1 MHKITSKQAHHI
13 ILTEKWFVNCCHLS
27 DVMYTLY
34 NLYWILRQSDVNNI
48 VWSAQRGTDMQF
60 AYDSNSNKVDLSLF
74 DFLFGGEGA

>member
-1 MHKITSKQAHHI
+1 MVCELLSLVRCYVYI
-13 ILTEKWFVNCCHLS
+13 IQS
-27 DVMYTLY
+27 
-34 NLYWILRQSDVNNI
+34 YWILRQSDVNNI